1 MKSLSLILS
10 MKACESAF
18 LTFILI
24 FIFMI
29 SPAHAV
35 LIAYWDADGNTND
48 AIAGRNGTWANG
60 SAAFAEGISG
70 QAFDFRS
77 SGRYVSIADDDI
89 WTLGTNDFTVNLWAN
104 FNAVNTRSPFIG
116 HDEGGGTQEKWIFWY
131 DAGGHRSPSGP
142 ALRLH
147 INGPGIGAQDPVV
160 APWSPN
166 VDQWYNV
173 SVSRS
178 GNNYSLY
185 IDGQLAIQEQ
195 HAASIPNPQIPL
207 TIGKAESFLFDG
219 VIDDVRIYNHAL
231 SLSEIQQLY
240 QPIPEPATMFILGS
254 GLVGLAGLKRRLKK
268 QY

>member
-1 MKSLSLILS
+1 MKSLSLIIS
-10 MKACESAF
+10 EKTRRVIF

-24 FIFMI
+24 SLFTI

-48 AIAGRNGTWANG
+48 AVGGRNGTWANG
-60 SAAFAEGISG
+60 SAAFADGISG

-77 SGRYVSIADDDI
+77 SGRYVSITDDDI
-89 WTLGTNDFTVNLWAN
+89 WTLGSNDFTVNLWAN

-116 HDEGGGTQEKWIFWY
+116 HAEGGGNANKWIFWY
-131 DAGGHRSPSGP
+131 DAQGHRKIGVP

-147 INGPGIGAQDPVV
+147 INGPALGAQDPVV

-178 GNNYSLY
+178 GNDYFLY

-195 HAASIPNPQIPL
+195 HASSIPNPQIAL

-219 VIDDVRIYNHAL
+219 LIDDVRIYNHAL

-240 QPIPEPATMFILGS
+240 QPIPEPATMLLLGS
-254 GLVGLAGLKRRLKK
+254 GLFGLAGFMRRFKK
-268 QY
+268 HN